1 MAVHVGQLRHTLT
14 SFDFG
19 GTTSPMLVKQPED
32 QCGLDQ
38 NCSGDCQDVSAIL
51 FPCRRIAKQDFAT
64 RRQAVLGGG
73 RVLQK
78 KPVKHWACKL
88 DRWSADFARLF
99 SAKDANG
106 NGSRLPAAIGHQKE
120 RTAYNRA
127 AE

>member
-64 RRQAVLGGG
+64 RRKLVLANAPA
-73 RVLQK
+73 LHFP
-78 KPVKHWACKL
+78 PVKYWACKL
-88 DRWSADFARLF
+88 HGWWPDFTRLL
-99 SAKDANG
+99 SVKDANG
-106 NGSRLPAAIGHQKE
+106 SGGRL
-120 RTAYNRA
+120 
-127 AE
+127 